1 MRPRTLPLALAA
13 IIMGAFLAGATGA
26 FNGWVVGLA
35 GVTAV
40 FLQILSNLAN
50 DYGDSVHGADHVQR
64 LGPQRAVQ
72 SGQIAAATMKR
83 AMALFALLAALSGMA
98 LLLVAV
104 GWRALPT
111 FLLFIVLG
119 GAAIG
124 AAINYTNG
132 KQPYGYAGL
141 GDLFV
146 LIFFG
151 WVGVLG
157 TYYLQTL
164 RLEWL
169 LLLPATSCGLLAV
182 GVLNVNNIRDIDSDR
197 QAGKRSIPVRVG
209 PQKARLY
216 HWALLAGAV
225 ATAVLYVILDYRSP
239 WQFLFVL
246 ALPLLARH
254 GAAVARTHDPRKLNP
269 MLKQLSLITLFF
281 ITTFGLG
288 QLVR

>member
-13 IIMGAFLAGATGA
+13 IIMGAFLAAAEGAL
-26 FNGWVVGLA
+26 NGWVVALA
-35 GVTAV
+35 ALTAV

-64 LGPQRAVQ
+64 SGPKRAVQ
-72 SGQIAAATMKR
+72 AGHISAVSMKR
-83 AMALFALLAALSGMA
+83 AMGLFALLAAVSGIA
-98 LLLVAV
+98 LLLVAF
-104 GWRALPT
+104 GLAALPV
-111 FLLFIVLG
+111 FLLFILLG

-132 KQPYGYAGL
+132 KRPYGYAGL
-141 GDLFV
+141 GDMFV

-151 WVGVLG
+151 WVGVMG

-164 RLEWL
+164 HFDWL

-182 GVLNVNNIRDIDSDR
+182 GVLNVNNIRDIVSDR
-197 QAGKRSIPVRVG
+197 QAGKMSIPVRVG

-216 HWALLAGAV
+216 HWGLLSGAV
-225 ATAVLYVILDYRSP
+225 LIAVVYVLLRYQSL
-239 WQFLFVL
+239 WQFLFLL
-246 ALPLLARH
+246 ALPLLWRH
-254 GAAVARTHDPRKLNP
+254 ATAVARTHDPLRLNP

-281 ITTFGLG
+281 IITFGLG
-288 QLVR
+288 QLMG